1 MPQTERRNST
11 FYLNKWYLDLITPTC
26 EAAIVYAAAL
36 QWHGWT
42 LPYTS
47 WLLYTPQ
54 EGVQHASRFSKLQ
67 LPEVAGTQIHWSD
80 PVFDA
85 AGSWEALASPLQ
97 ARIFESEAGNLD
109 WHCHQP
115 LSLARL
121 RIGGHVLEGRGYAE
135 QITMTTPPWHFPMD
149 ELRWGHFCGEK
160 EHAVW
165 IEIREKIKRQWV
177 WINGQPVAPCDIEDT
192 GLSMPTLPCQL
203 SLNPC
208 AVLESE
214 QKIFAVTG
222 NLLRYIPG
230 LSRIIPL
237 PFLMAHN
244 QKWLSTAQLSPATG
258 AKTVGMAIHERV
270 DFRDKNS
277 H

>member
-1 MPQTERRNST
+1 MPQTKSHRST
-11 FYLNKWYLDLITPTC
+11 FQLNKWYLDLITPAG

-54 EGVQHASRFSKLQ
+54 TGIQHASRFSKIR
-67 LPEVAGTQIHWSD
+67 LPTVEGTQIQWSD

-85 AGSWEALASPLQ
+85 AGNWEALAPPLQ
-97 ARIFESEAGNLD
+97 ARIFESETGSLD
-109 WHCHQP
+109 WHCRQP
-115 LSLARL
+115 LAAARL
-121 RIGGHVLEGRGYAE
+121 RIGDRVLEGRGYAE
-135 QITMTTPPWHFPMD
+135 QITLTELPWHFPMD
-149 ELRWGHFCGEK
+149 ELRWGHFCGE
-160 EHAVW
+160 ETHAVW
-165 IEIREKIKRQWV
+165 IEIREKIKCQWLWV
-177 WINGQPVAPCDIEDT
+177 NGRAVTESNIGET
-192 GLSMPTLPCQL
+192 GLSASVPAFQLPLMRQ
-203 SLNPC
+203 

-222 NLLRYIPG
+222 SLLQHIPG
-230 LSRIIPL
+230 LNHLIPL

-244 QKWLSTAQLSPATG
+244 QKWLSAAQLNLENGQTA
-258 AKTVGMAIHERV
+258 VGMAIHEWV
-270 DFRDKNS
+270 DFRDKNN